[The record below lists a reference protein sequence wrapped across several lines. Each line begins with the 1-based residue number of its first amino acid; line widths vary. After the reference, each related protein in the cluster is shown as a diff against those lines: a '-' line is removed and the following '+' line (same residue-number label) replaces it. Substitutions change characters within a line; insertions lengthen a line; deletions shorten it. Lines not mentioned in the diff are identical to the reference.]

1 MTTGRS
7 NRAWIISSFLLFSGL
22 VWPGARTSARETA
35 EPVSFVREIAPILA
49 VHCQG
54 CHHSGKA
61 AMGFDLSSFDALK
74 KGGKQS
80 GPDEI
85 VVPGK
90 PGDSRLLE
98 VIEAEAEP
106 RMPLKLPPLPE
117 SSIALIARWIAEGA
131 KYDAPDPKTP
141 LLALIDPAAALKAQA
156 AIGQIAISTPA
167 KSDARS
173 AARAVALSPNAL
185 WLALDRGNRV
195 DLYETAADAEP
206 RRSLGPLA
214 GNVSVIVFSH
224 DGKTIYVAHGKP
236 GIDGAIA
243 AFDAANGQKS
253 FDAPAHKDQILGLAV
268 SPDGKSIVS
277 ASYDRTI
284 AVLDAAS
291 GQIRQRL
298 AEHTDA
304 VYDVA
309 FAPNDPDRLAS
320 ASGDRTVKLWN
331 LKTGK
336 RIETLSD
343 ATGELMALAFSADGK
358 TIYGGGADRTL
369 RAWNIAA
376 NPPKLVR
383 SALAHEAP
391 IDDIVVFPGTK
402 DSAPAILTAAQD
414 RTLKRWSTM
423 DFEPVGM
430 PRKFDDWPAAIS
442 LKTGKLALAEL
453 SGAAWLIDPAKPDAA
468 PSWIRPARSSR
479 GGKPDSFKP
488 QLVRMA
494 DLGRP
499 SPAVVSADSNVVV
512 TLSGQGVGKTLQTWV
527 APADVKF
534 EIIPHDPPQP
544 NSVKLSLNIPPRS
557 GTDSIR
563 VRLLTPLGV
572 TGEQSIL
579 VIPGK
584 IRELAARMP
593 GDSSE
598 LPGIASGETIR
609 TTIAA
614 PGQVFA
620 SRIQVRKGEAVTLRS
635 LGRSAGSSLNEKI
648 WLEASDGR
656 QLATLEPQPG
666 REAILSYVPEFDGEI
681 LAKVRDSQFS
691 GGGNHFALLELS
703 NRPVSAYHWPP
714 AMGAKEEASLVWN
727 AHGGRSAITPRP
739 SAPADSNVQYRH
751 ETVRPPEGWLADR
764 SRSMLV
770 VPGGTVRTGAGSKPL
785 RPGDAAI
792 GLFGSG
798 LASHSFAFE
807 ARAGEKV
814 VIETWAR
821 RLGYDTDTII
831 DLTDPQGKPVVL
843 ARFRKVADTLVDFRD
858 HTSRQKTIRL
868 TRWPEFRMNDYVL
881 IGREIA
887 RIFNLPKNPDDD
899 CQFYGDEA
907 RWGYFGTTPEQ
918 VPQGRIVT
926 RLELLPPGDSISVD
940 PSILHEAL
948 AVNDDGGMS
957 VGNDSRLFFTPPAD
971 GIYTVRVRETGG
983 RFGPNFGYALLVR
996 KPRPDFS
1003 LQFGPMDWNVPEG
1016 GNRVVTATVRRLDD
1030 FEGPVDL
1037 HFEGLPK
1044 GVKATVGRI
1053 EPGQLSCDMLIEHD
1067 GSAQSDFTPEALWK
1081 LIATASIDGQAKSHV
1096 IDGNHSKWSI
1106 TPKSNLRLTTSTGKL
1121 QLVPGEIVELQLKV
1135 VRSEPFAGRVPVDV
1149 RNLPYGVRVL
1159 DIGLNGV
1166 LITERETERTIR
1178 IFAEDWVDPQSRP
1191 FFAVGRAES
1200 AGTSDSAPPVVLE
1213 ILPAKRPQVTATAG
1227 PAR

>member
-1 MTTGRS
+1 MITGRS
-7 NRAWIISSFLLFSGL
+7 HLLRNIGWAFLFGTFSWFGMP
-22 VWPGARTSARETA
+22 VDGRDEAR
-35 EPVSFVREIAPILA
+35 PVSFMRDIAPILA

-54 CHHSGKA
+54 CHHAGKA

-80 GPDEI
+80 GPGEI

-90 PGDSRLLE
+90 PGDSRILE

-117 SSIALIARWIAEGA
+117 SSIALISRWISEGA

-141 LLALIDPAAALKAQA
+141 LIALIDPAAALKAQA
-156 AIGQIAISTPA
+156 AIGRIAVTVPE
-167 KSDARS
+167 KGDARA
-173 AARAVALSPNAL
+173 AARAIALSPDAR

-195 DLYETAADAEP
+195 DLYETTADAEP
-206 RRSLGPLA
+206 RRTLGPLA
-214 GNVSVIVFSH
+214 GNVSAICFSH
-224 DGKTIYVAHGKP
+224 DGKTVYVAHGRP

-243 AFDAANGQKS
+243 AFHEGNGQKV
-253 FDAPAHKDQILGLAV
+253 FDTPAHKDQILGLAI
-268 SPDGKSIVS
+268 SPDGKSLAS

-284 AVLDAAS
+284 AVIDSTS

-298 AEHTDA
+298 VEHTDA

-320 ASGDRTVKLWN
+320 AASDRSVKIWN

-343 ATGELMALAFSADGK
+343 ATGELTALAFSPDGK
-358 TIYGGGADRTL
+358 TVYGGGADRTL
-369 RAWNIAA
+369 RAWDIAA

-391 IDDIVVFPGTK
+391 IDEIVVVPGAK
-402 DSAPAILTAAQD
+402 DATAMILTAAQD
-414 RTLKRWSTM
+414 RTLKRWSAQ
-423 DFEPVGM
+423 DFEPVGT
-430 PRKFDDWPAAIS
+430 PRKFDDWPVAIS
-442 LKTGKLALAEL
+442 LRANKLAVAEL
-453 SGAAWLIDPAKPDAA
+453 SGAAWLLDPAKPESAA
-468 PSWIRPARSSR
+468 AWIRPARATR
-479 GGKPDSFKP
+479 GGKPESFKP
-488 QLVRMA
+488 QLARLA

-512 TLSGQGVGKTLQTWV
+512 TLTGQGVGNALQTWV
-527 APADVKF
+527 SPADVKF
-534 EIIPHDPPQP
+534 DIIPHDPSQP
-544 NSVKLSLNIPPRS
+544 NSVKLSLVIPPRS

-563 VRLLTPLGV
+563 VRLLTPQGV

-584 IRELAARMP
+584 IRDLAARIP
-593 GDSSE
+593 GETAELSE
-598 LPGIASGETIR
+598 IASGETIR

-620 SRIQVRKGEAVTLRS
+620 ARIKTKKGQAITLRS
-635 LGRSAGSSLNEKI
+635 LGRSAGSSLTERI
-648 WLEASDGR
+648 WFESTDGR
-656 QLATLEPQPG
+656 KLANMEAQAG
-666 REAILSYVPEFDGEI
+666 REPILSNVPEFDGEI
-681 LAKVRDSQFS
+681 IAKVSDSQFS
-691 GGGNHFALLELS
+691 GGGNHFALLEHS
-703 NRPVSAYHWPP
+703 QRPLAAYHWPP
-714 AMGAKEEASLVWN
+714 AMGAREEASIVWN
-727 AHGGRSAITPRP
+727 SSGGRSAIVPRP
-739 SAPADSNVQYRH
+739 AVPADFADPFRH
-751 ETVRPPEGWLADR
+751 DSVRPPEGWLADR
-764 SRSMLV
+764 PRSMLV
-770 VPGGTVRTGAGSKPL
+770 VPGRTVRPGANSTPL
-785 RPGDAAI
+785 RPGDVAI

-798 LASHSFAFE
+798 LASHSFEFE
-807 ARAGEKV
+807 ARAGDPV

-821 RLGYDTDTII
+821 RLGFDTDTII

-918 VPQGRIVT
+918 VPQGRTVT
-926 RLELLPPGDSISVD
+926 RLELLPAGDSISVD

-948 AVNDDGGMS
+948 AINDDGGMA

-971 GIYTVRVRETGG
+971 GIYSVRVRETGG
-983 RFGPNFGYALLVR
+983 RFGPNFGYALVVR
-996 KPRPDFS
+996 KPRQAFS

-1016 GNRVVTATVRRLDD
+1016 GNRVVTATIRRIDG
-1030 FEGPVDL
+1030 FEGPVDM

-1044 GVKATVGRI
+1044 HLKATAGRI
-1053 EPGQLSCDMLIEHD
+1053 EPGQLSCDMLIEHVAEPKGEYAPD
-1067 GSAQSDFTPEALWK
+1067 AKWK
-1081 LIATASIDGQAKSHV
+1081 LIAAATIDGQTKSHE
-1096 IDGNHSKWSI
+1096 IDGSLAKWAI
-1106 TPKSNLRLTTSTGKL
+1106 TPKSNLRLTTSHDKL
-1121 QLVPGEIVELQLKV
+1121 QLVPGEIVELRLKV
-1135 VRSEPFAGRVPVDV
+1135 ERAEPFAGRVPVDV

-1166 LITERETERTIR
+1166 LITEKETERSIR
-1178 IFAEDWVDPQSRP
+1178 IFAETWVEPQSRP

-1213 ILPAKRPQVTATAG
+1213 ILPRNRPQVTATAG
-1227 PAR
+1227 PAQ